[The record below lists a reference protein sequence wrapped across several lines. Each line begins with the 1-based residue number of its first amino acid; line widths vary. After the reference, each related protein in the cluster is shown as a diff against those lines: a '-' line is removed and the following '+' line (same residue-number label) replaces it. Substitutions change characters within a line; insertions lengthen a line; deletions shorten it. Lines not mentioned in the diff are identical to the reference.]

1 MDRKE
6 RYGGITEWFS
16 RNMPTAESELHYDS
30 PFHLLM
36 AVILS
41 AQCTDK
47 RVNMHTPALFS
58 RFPEPKDLAEASFEE
73 VLQMIKSISFPNSKA
88 RHLIGMAQTLVR
100 DFAGEVPSATED
112 LVRLPGVGRK
122 TANVIASIVYD
133 RPVIAVDTHVFRV
146 SRRIGLSDG
155 KTVEA
160 VEKDLTENFAP
171 ELRPKAHHWLILHGR
186 YVCTARRPHCGECG
200 IKNWCREQE
209 TAHQMK

>member
-6 RYGGITEWFS
+6 RYEGITEWFS

-73 VLQMIKSISFPNSKA
+73 VLQMIKTNLF
-88 RHLIGMAQTLVR
+88 T
-100 DFAGEVPSATED
+100 
-112 LVRLPGVGRK
+112 
-122 TANVIASIVYD
+122 
-133 RPVIAVDTHVFRV
+133 
-146 SRRIGLSDG
+146 
-155 KTVEA
+155 
-160 VEKDLTENFAP
+160 
-171 ELRPKAHHWLILHGR
+171 
-186 YVCTARRPHCGECG
+186 C
-200 IKNWCREQE
+200 
-209 TAHQMK
+209 